1 MLVILLL
8 VFGAGAVGV
17 VETYLAAR
25 QKPLLV
31 KEDNRSAKA
40 WTDFQNAFWFIDFC
54 KERRQ
59 RFILRL
65 ASGVAFPLPEQ
76 PGSFIGLER
85 QAGGNKT
92 NRSYHFFG
100 KGRRKK

>member
-1 MLVILLL
+1 MLVIFLF

-25 QKPLLV
+25 QKALLV
-31 KEDNRSAKA
+31 EEDNRSAKA
-40 WTDFQNAFWFIDFC
+40 WTDLQNAFRFIDFC
-54 KERRQ
+54 KERHQ
-59 RFILRL
+59 RFVLRFR
-65 ASGVAFPLPEQ
+65 SGVAFPLPEQ

-85 QAGGNKT
+85 EAGGNET